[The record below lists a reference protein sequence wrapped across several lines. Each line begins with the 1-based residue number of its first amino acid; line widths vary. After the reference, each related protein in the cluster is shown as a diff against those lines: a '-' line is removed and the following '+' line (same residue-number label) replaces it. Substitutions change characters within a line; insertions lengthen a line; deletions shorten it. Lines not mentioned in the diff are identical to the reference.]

1 MKPVFAR
8 CLPFAVFMAFIAL
21 EEMLRALTAR
31 GFIKLDAAAFF
42 CLYPLKTVI
51 VGVILY
57 RYRKEY
63 TELRFADLKN
73 VPASLAVSL
82 VGVLVFGL
90 WVRMTWTFGLSAAPA
105 GFDPGALHDEAL
117 RFIVTLFRIA
127 GAVVVVPVMEELFW
141 RSFLIRYMIDK
152 DFESVPV
159 GTFTWGSFL
168 VTALLFGTEHHYII
182 AGVMAGVAYNL
193 VVYRTRSL
201 AQCVLAHS
209 VTNLALAI
217 YVISTQKWHFW

>member
-21 EEMLRALTAR
+21 KEMLRVLIAH
-31 GFIKLDAAAFF
+31 GFIELDATAFF
-42 CLYPLKTVI
+42 YLYPLKIVI
-51 VGVILY
+51 VGALLY

-63 TELRFADLKN
+63 TELCFADLKKI
-73 VPASLAVSL
+73 PTSLAVFF
-82 VGVLVFGL
+82 VGILVFGL
-90 WVRMTWTFGLSAAPA
+90 WICMTWTLGSSAAPA
-105 GFDPGALHDEAL
+105 GFDPGALHGEAL
-117 RFIVTLFRIA
+117 RVTITLFRVT
-127 GAVVVVPVMEELFW
+127 GAVLVVPVMEELFW
-141 RSFLIRYMIDK
+141 RSFLIRYIIDK
-152 DFESVPV
+152 DFEKVPM

-182 AGVMAGVAYNL
+182 AGVMAGVVYNL
-193 VVYRTRSL
+193 VIYRTRSL

-209 VTNLALAI
+209 VTNLALAV